1 MLQYDGTNAEEIRY
15 FTRVYDVE
23 VFSHFL
29 LLVINKSYKVKMY
42 ITDYAVKTEF
52 GFQIKSEERVKK
64 ERSLC
69 QC

>member
-64 ERSLC
+64 ERSLY